1 MGVKPLPSVSHAF
14 ARIAW
19 RTVVTLFV
27 LALGLFGVASYR
39 LVHANQQQH
48 LEQQAQLCSHLVRS
62 GDPEQFRTAAAGLQ
76 VYSRGFVA
84 IGVFAADG
92 TLQSVYPDTA
102 RHRQAVAAAV
112 PAGEPGTF
120 QGPSPNRDGNVQLV
134 SVAMPMQ
141 QDCLGRFKVFA
152 VFETPSQASTLA
164 ALLLFFGLLIGV
176 TALAAFTTL
185 RRWFEH
191 HVVQPLQTFNDIA
204 LDRQGA
210 TRSSGNGM
218 CKGTS
223 LETARLSEILHE
235 FIDTLAETDERARRV
250 EEESL
255 KRIRDR
261 EAGFDQQLRRFRDQA
276 TTDPLTKLRNRA
288 YLDEILAEL
297 FAAHANRNEALAAI
311 MLDLDNFKNYNDS
324 HGHQAG
330 DALLRFVGALLRGSI
345 RPQDHAVR
353 YGGDEFLLLLPA
365 AGAQQAA
372 GIADRIIKLFR
383 QYSSCLKQDL
393 RLSMSAGVASLP
405 DPSCPDGLE
414 LIARADRAL
423 YGAKASGKDGVF
435 AALPGGTQAVAI
447 SGNNSPELAATP

>member
-19 RTVVTLFV
+19 RTVVVLFAF
-27 LALGLFGVASYR
+27 ALGLFAISSYR

-48 LEQQAQLCSHLVRS
+48 LEEQALLCSHLIRS
-62 GDPEQFRTAAAGLQ
+62 GDPEEFRTMAAGLQ

-84 IGVFAADG
+84 IGVFSETGELKA
-92 TLQSVYPDTA
+92 TYPDTL

-120 QGPSPNRDGNVQLV
+120 RGPSPHHDGSVKLV
-134 SVAMPMQ
+134 SVAMPQ
-141 QDCLGRFKVFA
+141 QEDCQKRLKVFA
-152 VFETPSQASTLA
+152 VFETASQASTMA
-164 ALLLFFGLLIGV
+164 ALLLFFGLLIGLM
-176 TALAAFTTL
+176 ALAAFTTL
-185 RRWFEH
+185 RRWFDR
-191 HVVQPLQTFNDIA
+191 HVVYPLRTFNDIA
-204 LDRQGA
+204 LDRRNGA
-210 TRSSGNGM
+210 RGGHNGM
-218 CKGTS
+218 CQGTS

-235 FIDTLAETDERARRV
+235 FIETLTETDERARRV
-250 EEESL
+250 EEETL
-255 KRIRDR
+255 QRIKDR

-288 YLDEILAEL
+288 YLDEILGDL
-297 FAAHANRNEALAAI
+297 FSSHANRNDSLAAV
-311 MLDLDNFKNYNDS
+311 MLDLDNFKNYNDT

-353 YGGDEFLLLLPA
+353 YGGDEFLLLLPTA
-365 AGAQQAA
+365 SIQHAA

-393 RLSMSAGVASLP
+393 RLSMSAGVAALP
-405 DPSCPDGLE
+405 DPTCPDGLE

-423 YGAKASGKDGVF
+423 YGAKAGGKDGVF

-447 SGNNSPELAATP
+447 VTGSPTELASTS